1 MSLNFWITLSSALT
15 LFILSLAAIQIYKSG
30 LIRNFLARL
39 LRKKLCPLL
48 NAIVVELQ
56 GMQVVEFSD
65 SNSDYVL
72 RMLRAELEILYA
84 KSKPLFDQERLAIEK
99 VLINLS
105 QLSAQFNHS
114 VIDKA
119 TLESTILLAQ
129 RASADL
135 SEIRV

>member
-30 LIRNFLARL
+30 LIRSFFARL

-48 NAIVVELQ
+48 NAIVAELQ
-56 GMQVVEFSD
+56 RMRVAEFSD
-65 SNSDYVL
+65 SDSDYIL
-72 RMLRAELEILYA
+72 RRLRAELEVLYA

-105 QLSAQFNHS
+105 QLSAQFNHGAM
-114 VIDKA
+114 DKA

-135 SEIRV
+135 SEIRI

>member
-1 MSLNFWITLSSALT
+1 MSLNFWITLFSALT

-56 GMQVVEFSD
+56 RMHVAEFIDSD
-65 SNSDYVL
+65 SDYVL
-72 RMLRAELEILYA
+72 RRLRAELEVLYA
-84 KSKPLFDQERLAIEK
+84 KSNTLFDQERLAIEK
-99 VLINLS
+99 VLVNLS
-105 QLSAQFNHS
+105 RLSAQFNHGA
-114 VIDKA
+114 IDKA
-119 TLESTILLAQ
+119 TLESTILFAQ

-135 SEIRV
+135 SEIRI

>member
-30 LIRNFLARL
+30 LIRNLLARL

-56 GMQVVEFSD
+56 RVQVAEFSD
-65 SNSDYVL
+65 NHLDYVL
-72 RMLRAELEILYA
+72 RRLRAELEILYT

-99 VLINLS
+99 VLISLS
-105 QLSAQFNHS
+105 QLSC
-114 VIDKA
+114 
-119 TLESTILLAQ
+119 LLYTSPSP
-129 RASADL
+129 RDL
-135 SEIRV
+135 STSRMPSSA